1 MRNKKESRGGGA
13 TAKPGCRWDRRGFT
27 LVELVVVMIILAVLA
42 GVIVPR
48 LYGRAEQGRRARA
61 IADIKNLETT
71 LDLYAADNGRFP
83 TTDQGLQALR
93 EQPTTPPEARNWNGP
108 YLKKPVPLDPWGHEY
123 EYISP
128 GTHNEDFDIVSYGQ
142 DGKEGGE
149 GPDTDV
155 TNWEE

>member
-1 MRNKKESRGGGA
+1 MQCNKQSRGCGR
-13 TAKPGCRWDRRGFT
+13 TASRRSHSTRRGFT
-27 LVELVVVMIILAVLA
+27 LVELVVVMIILAILA

-93 EQPTTPPEARNWNGP
+93 ELPTIPPEARNWNGP
-108 YLKKPVPLDPWGHEY
+108 YLKKPIPLDPWGHEY
-123 EYISP
+123 DYTSP
-128 GTHNEDFDIVSYGQ
+128 GTYNEDFDLVSYGQ
-142 DGKEGGE
+142 DGREGGE
-149 GPDTDV
+149 GADADI